1 MKPWMLDLLDE
12 VMKVTKVEG
21 GRASAGSH
29 LLQNTYVK
37 QGLFIVHCCACIAA
51 FPGPRQ
57 LQLYRPAG
65 QTPLSCNVDRHS
77 SLAHDPVWGSANELH
92 AQSSESLRT
101 KVVAPVRDGS
111 AGRRAPHP

>member
-1 MKPWMLDLLDE
+1 M
-12 VMKVTKVEG
+12 TKVEG

-65 QTPLSCNVDRHS
+65 QTPLREMWIVTRLSRTIPSGAVLTNFTHKMP
-77 SLAHDPVWGSANELH
+77 SL
-92 AQSSESLRT
+92 SERRSWHPFET
-101 KVVAPVRDGS
+101 GAP
-111 AGRRAPHP
+111 AGGHHIPEG